1 MSRNVFFFLAH
12 NEPWLYLKINI
23 DVNVWRFSL
32 QQKQTANSKWGWT
45 AKYYMSNNIQK
56 ALLKSLVSFNK
67 TISRGVLFRKN
78 CLKTCW
84 NMHWNWV
91 LSIAEGIRIQ
101 LCNSFFCRLEV
112 TLWWSLLSS
121 ASFVNACV

>member
-1 MSRNVFFFLAH
+1 MSRNVFFFLVH

-67 TISRGVLFRKN
+67 TILGECYLGKIAWKHAEICIGTEYLVL
-78 CLKTCW
+78 LKEF
-84 NMHWNWV
+84 
-91 LSIAEGIRIQ
+91 AF
-101 LCNSFFCRLEV
+101 NSATHF
-112 TLWWSLLSS
+112 S
-121 ASFVNACV
+121 ADLK